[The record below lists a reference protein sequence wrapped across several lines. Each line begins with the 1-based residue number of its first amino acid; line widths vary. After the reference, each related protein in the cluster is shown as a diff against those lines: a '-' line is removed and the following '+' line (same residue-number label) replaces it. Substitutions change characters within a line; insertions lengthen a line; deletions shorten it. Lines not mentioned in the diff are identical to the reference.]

1 MSEEKKLAVLIDS
14 DNVSA
19 KYAQFVMNEV
29 QKYGVPTYKRV
40 YGDWEK
46 GGNGWH
52 APAVNYSIMP
62 VQQTSYVAGK
72 NATDFSM
79 IIDAMDIL
87 YTGNVDGFVLVT
99 SDSDFTRLAIR
110 LREAGKLVVGIGEL
124 KTPRPFT
131 VSCHHFC
138 YLNQIGEMEASC
150 DEPAIRKAVLTFVT
164 DNKDERLDLARISAV
179 LTSKFG
185 NINFDELGY
194 KRFSN
199 FIDSFPELRRNNTFV
214 SLRKKRQEQ
223 PAPARAVEAATE
235 QSISAAMQEYLSEH
249 EPENDNM
256 LKLES
261 YLNSRFGKIDFAK
274 FGSARFARFIDKLPQ
289 FTRTGTL
296 VKPAEAAP
304 EVTLDAG
311 SYRREVM
318 TYAGDNMPDGGNL
331 GQLNNELMAAYG
343 KSYIDDMGYG
353 DFRALLS
360 SVPDIKISKNRAFSL
375 VQPVINAVAPAESA
389 KSAKPEKPEKS
400 ETLPR
405 DTKSTAEK
413 VAEVIAE
420 VNAPSAAEGS
430 ENSVMIEDA
439 EKAESAENAAA
450 AEDSGNISNNDNPG
464 RSKKDKTAK
473 SAKSDDEESAED
485 SASADNAS
493 ESAEPA
499 GNEDQ
504 TEKPE
509 INAVKREVLQFV
521 AGSEK
526 GGSLSGL
533 GRDLSGK
540 YGKDFLKELG
550 FTSMRKL
557 AAEISGIVI
566 RNNKLYISDEFA
578 KQTEEIEQF
587 VNEFA
592 RAEGSHSI
600 RALGI
605 QLKEKF
611 EGFDFRNYGFA
622 RFTDFINAI
631 DGVKADRY
639 HVRAVEQG

>member
-1 MSEEKKLAVLIDS
+1 MCIRDR
-14 DNVSA
+14 
-19 KYAQFVMNEV
+19 YA
-29 QKYGVPTYKRV
+29 
-40 YGDWEK
+40 
-46 GGNGWH
+46 
-52 APAVNYSIMP
+52 
-62 VQQTSYVAGK
+62 
-72 NATDFSM
+72 
-79 IIDAMDIL
+79 
-87 YTGNVDGFVLVT
+87 
-99 SDSDFTRLAIR
+99 
-110 LREAGKLVVGIGEL
+110 
-124 KTPRPFT
+124 
-131 VSCHHFC
+131 
-138 YLNQIGEMEASC
+138 
-150 DEPAIRKAVLTFVT
+150 
-164 DNKDERLDLARISAV
+164 
-179 LTSKFG
+179 
-185 NINFDELGY
+185 
-194 KRFSN
+194 
-199 FIDSFPELRRNNTFV
+199 
-214 SLRKKRQEQ
+214 
-223 PAPARAVEAATE
+223 
-235 QSISAAMQEYLSEH
+235 
-249 EPENDNM
+249 
-256 LKLES
+256 
-261 YLNSRFGKIDFAK
+261 
-274 FGSARFARFIDKLPQ
+274 
-289 FTRTGTL
+289 
-296 VKPAEAAP
+296 AE
-304 EVTLDAG
+304 
-311 SYRREVM
+311 
-318 TYAGDNMPDGGNL
+318 NMPDGGNL

-389 KSAKPEKPEKS
+389 KSAKPEKPEKP

-430 ENSVMIEDA
+430 ENSVMIEGA
-439 EKAESAENAAA
+439 EKAENAESAENAAA
-450 AEDSGNISNNDNPG
+450 AENSGNISNNDNPG
-464 RSKKDKTAK
+464 RSKKDTTAK
-473 SAKSDDEESAED
+473 SAKSDEEESAED

-499 GNEDQ
+499 GTEDQ

-605 QLKEKF
+605 QLKERF

>member
-1 MSEEKKLAVLIDS
+1 MRVISTAVSE
-14 DNVSA
+14 
-19 KYAQFVMNEV
+19 
-29 QKYGVPTYKRV
+29 R
-40 YGDWEK
+40 
-46 GGNGWH
+46 
-52 APAVNYSIMP
+52 
-62 VQQTSYVAGK
+62 
-72 NATDFSM
+72 
-79 IIDAMDIL
+79 
-87 YTGNVDGFVLVT
+87 
-99 SDSDFTRLAIR
+99 
-110 LREAGKLVVGIGEL
+110 
-124 KTPRPFT
+124 
-131 VSCHHFC
+131 
-138 YLNQIGEMEASC
+138 
-150 DEPAIRKAVLTFVT
+150 
-164 DNKDERLDLARISAV
+164 
-179 LTSKFG
+179 
-185 NINFDELGY
+185 
-194 KRFSN
+194 
-199 FIDSFPELRRNNTFV
+199 
-214 SLRKKRQEQ
+214 
-223 PAPARAVEAATE
+223 
-235 QSISAAMQEYLSEH
+235 
-249 EPENDNM
+249 
-256 LKLES
+256 
-261 YLNSRFGKIDFAK
+261 IDFAK

-318 TYAGDNMPDGGNL
+318 TYAGDNMPDGGNIGQLNNRLMSAFGKDYFRALGFGDFKSALSSVGEVRVDGNKVFLAEAVKPEPAVKPAGMPGPDEKAVFARIQKYAAENMPDGGNL

-375 VQPVINAVAPAESA
+375 VQPVINAVVPAESA
-389 KSAKPEKPEKS
+389 KSAKPEKPEKLEKP

-430 ENSVMIEDA
+430 ENSGRVEGA
-439 EKAESAENAAA
+439 ENAENAESAENAAA
-450 AEDSGNISNNDNPG
+450 AENSGNISNNDNPG

-473 SAKSDDEESAED
+473 SAKSDEEESAEG

-499 GNEDQ
+499 GTEDQ

>member
-1 MSEEKKLAVLIDS
+1 MFLAEAVKPEPAVKPTGMPGPDEKAVFARIQ
-14 DNVSA
+14 
-19 KYAQFVMNEV
+19 KYA
-29 QKYGVPTYKRV
+29 
-40 YGDWEK
+40 
-46 GGNGWH
+46 
-52 APAVNYSIMP
+52 
-62 VQQTSYVAGK
+62 
-72 NATDFSM
+72 
-79 IIDAMDIL
+79 
-87 YTGNVDGFVLVT
+87 
-99 SDSDFTRLAIR
+99 
-110 LREAGKLVVGIGEL
+110 
-124 KTPRPFT
+124 
-131 VSCHHFC
+131 
-138 YLNQIGEMEASC
+138 
-150 DEPAIRKAVLTFVT
+150 
-164 DNKDERLDLARISAV
+164 
-179 LTSKFG
+179 
-185 NINFDELGY
+185 
-194 KRFSN
+194 
-199 FIDSFPELRRNNTFV
+199 
-214 SLRKKRQEQ
+214 
-223 PAPARAVEAATE
+223 
-235 QSISAAMQEYLSEH
+235 
-249 EPENDNM
+249 
-256 LKLES
+256 
-261 YLNSRFGKIDFAK
+261 
-274 FGSARFARFIDKLPQ
+274 
-289 FTRTGTL
+289 
-296 VKPAEAAP
+296 AE
-304 EVTLDAG
+304 
-311 SYRREVM
+311 
-318 TYAGDNMPDGGNL
+318 NMPDGGNL

-430 ENSVMIEDA
+430 ENSVMVEGT
-439 EKAESAENAAA
+439 EKAENVESAESAGNAAA
-450 AEDSGNISNNDNPG
+450 AENSGNISNNDNPG

-499 GNEDQ
+499 GTEDQ

-566 RNNKLYISDEFA
+566 RNNKLYISDKSA
-578 KQTEEIEQF
+578 GHTAQGEIRGLRFQKLRFREVHGFHQCDRRR
-587 VNEFA
+587 ESRQISRPRGGA
-592 RAEGSHSI
+592 
-600 RALGI
+600 GI
-605 QLKEKF
+605 NKLP
-611 EGFDFRNYGFA
+611 
-622 RFTDFINAI
+622 
-631 DGVKADRY
+631 
-639 HVRAVEQG
+639 

>member
-1 MSEEKKLAVLIDS
+1 
-14 DNVSA
+14 
-19 KYAQFVMNEV
+19 
-29 QKYGVPTYKRV
+29 
-40 YGDWEK
+40 
-46 GGNGWH
+46 
-52 APAVNYSIMP
+52 
-62 VQQTSYVAGK
+62 
-72 NATDFSM
+72 
-79 IIDAMDIL
+79 
-87 YTGNVDGFVLVT
+87 
-99 SDSDFTRLAIR
+99 
-110 LREAGKLVVGIGEL
+110 
-124 KTPRPFT
+124 
-131 VSCHHFC
+131 
-138 YLNQIGEMEASC
+138 
-150 DEPAIRKAVLTFVT
+150 
-164 DNKDERLDLARISAV
+164 
-179 LTSKFG
+179 
-185 NINFDELGY
+185 
-194 KRFSN
+194 
-199 FIDSFPELRRNNTFV
+199 
-214 SLRKKRQEQ
+214 
-223 PAPARAVEAATE
+223 
-235 QSISAAMQEYLSEH
+235 
-249 EPENDNM
+249 
-256 LKLES
+256 
-261 YLNSRFGKIDFAK
+261 
-274 FGSARFARFIDKLPQ
+274 
-289 FTRTGTL
+289 
-296 VKPAEAAP
+296 
-304 EVTLDAG
+304 
-311 SYRREVM
+311 
-318 TYAGDNMPDGGNL
+318 
-331 GQLNNELMAAYG
+331 
-343 KSYIDDMGYG
+343 MGYG

-375 VQPVINAVAPAESA
+375 VQPVINAVPPAESA

-405 DTKSTAEK
+405 DIKSTAEK

-430 ENSVMIEDA
+430 ENSVMVEGA
-439 EKAESAENAAA
+439 EKAENAESAENAAA
-450 AEDSGNISNNDNPG
+450 AENSGNISNNDNPG

-473 SAKSDDEESAED
+473 SAKPDDEESAED
-485 SASADNAS
+485 SASANNAS

-499 GNEDQ
+499 GTEDQ

-521 AGSEK
+521 A
-526 GGSLSGL
+526 
-533 GRDLSGK
+533 GK

>member
-1 MSEEKKLAVLIDS
+1 M
-14 DNVSA
+14 
-19 KYAQFVMNEV
+19 
-29 QKYGVPTYKRV
+29 
-40 YGDWEK
+40 
-46 GGNGWH
+46 
-52 APAVNYSIMP
+52 
-62 VQQTSYVAGK
+62 
-72 NATDFSM
+72 
-79 IIDAMDIL
+79 
-87 YTGNVDGFVLVT
+87 
-99 SDSDFTRLAIR
+99 
-110 LREAGKLVVGIGEL
+110 
-124 KTPRPFT
+124 
-131 VSCHHFC
+131 
-138 YLNQIGEMEASC
+138 
-150 DEPAIRKAVLTFVT
+150 
-164 DNKDERLDLARISAV
+164 
-179 LTSKFG
+179 
-185 NINFDELGY
+185 
-194 KRFSN
+194 
-199 FIDSFPELRRNNTFV
+199 
-214 SLRKKRQEQ
+214 
-223 PAPARAVEAATE
+223 
-235 QSISAAMQEYLSEH
+235 
-249 EPENDNM
+249 
-256 LKLES
+256 
-261 YLNSRFGKIDFAK
+261 
-274 FGSARFARFIDKLPQ
+274 ARFIDKLPQ

-318 TYAGDNMPDGGNL
+318 TYAGDNMPDGGNIGQLNNRLMSAFGKDYFRALGFGDFKSALSSVGEVRVDGNKVFLAEAVKPEPAVKPAGMPGPDEKAVFARIQKYAAENMPDGGNL

-389 KSAKPEKPEKS
+389 KSAKPEKPEKLEKP

-430 ENSVMIEDA
+430 ENSVMVEGA
-439 EKAESAENAAA
+439 EKAENAESAENAAA
-450 AEDSGNISNNDNPG
+450 AENSGNISNNDNPG

-473 SAKSDDEESAED
+473 SAKSDEEESAED

-499 GNEDQ
+499 GTEDQ

-605 QLKEKF
+605 QLKERF

>member
-1 MSEEKKLAVLIDS
+1 
-14 DNVSA
+14 
-19 KYAQFVMNEV
+19 
-29 QKYGVPTYKRV
+29 
-40 YGDWEK
+40 
-46 GGNGWH
+46 
-52 APAVNYSIMP
+52 
-62 VQQTSYVAGK
+62 
-72 NATDFSM
+72 
-79 IIDAMDIL
+79 
-87 YTGNVDGFVLVT
+87 
-99 SDSDFTRLAIR
+99 
-110 LREAGKLVVGIGEL
+110 
-124 KTPRPFT
+124 
-131 VSCHHFC
+131 
-138 YLNQIGEMEASC
+138 
-150 DEPAIRKAVLTFVT
+150 
-164 DNKDERLDLARISAV
+164 
-179 LTSKFG
+179 
-185 NINFDELGY
+185 
-194 KRFSN
+194 
-199 FIDSFPELRRNNTFV
+199 
-214 SLRKKRQEQ
+214 
-223 PAPARAVEAATE
+223 
-235 QSISAAMQEYLSEH
+235 
-249 EPENDNM
+249 
-256 LKLES
+256 
-261 YLNSRFGKIDFAK
+261 
-274 FGSARFARFIDKLPQ
+274 
-289 FTRTGTL
+289 
-296 VKPAEAAP
+296 
-304 EVTLDAG
+304 
-311 SYRREVM
+311 
-318 TYAGDNMPDGGNL
+318 MPDGGNL

-375 VQPVINAVAPAESA
+375 VQPVINAVSPAESA
-389 KSAKPEKPEKS
+389 KSAKPEKPENLEKP

-405 DTKSTAEK
+405 DTKSAAEK

-430 ENSVMIEDA
+430 ENSVMVEAA

-450 AEDSGNISNNDNPG
+450 AENSGNISNNDNTG

-499 GNEDQ
+499 GTEDQ